1 MTKITKGLYNRFNRN
16 RTSVPVEGNLLGTS
30 PYKEGRLGMLNQ
42 KEQENTKEFLTVLM
56 EVKVSLAELNGKIDQ
71 LQDVKETLTK
81 TKKVAEEANYRSVEN
96 NNKIKTIQ
104 TSSRHLGIA
113 LISMIGAFVCQIL
126 FFLLTFGL

>member
-1 MTKITKGLYNRFNRN
+1 
-16 RTSVPVEGNLLGTS
+16 
-30 PYKEGRLGMLNQ
+30 MLNQ